1 MVRFARP
8 ARPRRD
14 AAASG
19 QHKDNTMS
27 GLSILAVACG
37 GAVGAFCRYKIGQ
50 WATTGLGKSF
60 PYGTLIANV
69 LGCFL
74 MGVVAAAI
82 GRGLLAAF
90 PWHDLIAEGFLGAL
104 TTFSTFSMDTFK
116 ALYNGEISK
125 GVINLVVSMVLCLVG
140 VALGFHLVA

>member
-1 MVRFARP
+1 MN
-8 ARPRRD
+8 
-14 AAASG
+14 G
-19 QHKDNTMS
+19 M
-27 GLSILAVACG
+27 SILAVAVG
-37 GAVGAFCRYKIGQ
+37 GAVGAYCRYKIGQ
-50 WATTGLGKSF
+50 WATTGLGKRF

-74 MGVVAAAI
+74 MGLVVAAIA
-82 GRGLLAAF
+82 RGYLSAV

-116 ALYNGEISK
+116 AMYNGEISK

-140 VALGFHLVA
+140 VALGYHLIA

>member
-1 MVRFARP
+1 MN
-8 ARPRRD
+8 
-14 AAASG
+14 G
-19 QHKDNTMS
+19 M
-27 GLSILAVACG
+27 SILAVAVG
-37 GAVGAFCRYKIGQ
+37 GAVGAYCRYTIGQ
-50 WATTGLGKSF
+50 WATTGLGRRF

-74 MGVVAAAI
+74 MGLLVAAIA
-82 GRGLLAAF
+82 RGYLSAV

-116 ALYNGEISK
+116 AMYNGEISK

-140 VALGFHLVA
+140 VALGYHLIA